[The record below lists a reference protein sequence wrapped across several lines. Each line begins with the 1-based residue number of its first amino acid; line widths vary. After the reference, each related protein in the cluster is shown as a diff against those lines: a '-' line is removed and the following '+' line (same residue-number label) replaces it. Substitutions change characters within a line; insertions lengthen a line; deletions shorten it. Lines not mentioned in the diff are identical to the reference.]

1 MIGARPEPGLVAQAY
16 WRMLLTPRRVKLMVR
31 HAGALRPA
39 LVDDCLNSLLA
50 VLRQRPPAA

>member
-1 MIGARPEPGLVAQAY
+1 MAQAY